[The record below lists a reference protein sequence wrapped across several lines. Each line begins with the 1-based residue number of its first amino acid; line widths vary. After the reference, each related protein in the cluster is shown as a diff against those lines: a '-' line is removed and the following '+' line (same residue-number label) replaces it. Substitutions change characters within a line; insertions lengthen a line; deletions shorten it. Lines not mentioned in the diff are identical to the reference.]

1 MPEPFQIIK
10 RSVKIKSGSFMDQC
24 VSGFEICHSLTVAN
38 KNNAALRRQG
48 I

>member
-10 RSVKIKSGSFMDQC
+10 RSVQIKGGSFIDQC
-24 VSGFEICHSLTVAN
+24 VSGFEICRSSTVAN